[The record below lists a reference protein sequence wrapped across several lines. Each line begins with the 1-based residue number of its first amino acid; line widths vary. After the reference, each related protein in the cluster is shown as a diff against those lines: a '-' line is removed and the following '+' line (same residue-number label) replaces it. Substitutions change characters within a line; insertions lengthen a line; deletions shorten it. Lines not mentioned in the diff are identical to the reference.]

1 MMLISMN
8 HYKLLKYIVLAFV
21 FVAFLPAKA
30 QVPQYKKI
38 VDSLRQDVYN
48 RVMNLNDAEKKAFWE
63 IHNKMQAELDAIT
76 LERMRARVQLNR
88 QSKKDGVKKEEVLTM
103 MNKVFDL
110 QDKENSIKRTYYPQI
125 LDVIPTEKAILM
137 PKAEREFKKQM
148 LEKLKKTKNRL
159 QE

>member
-1 MMLISMN
+1 MN

>member
-1 MMLISMN
+1 MN

-21 FVAFLPAKA
+21 FVAFVPAKA

-63 IHNKMQAELDAIT
+63 IHNKMQAELDDIT

-110 QDKENSIKRTYYPQI
+110 QDKENNIKRTYYPQI
-125 LDVIPTEKAILM
+125 LDAIPTEKAILM

-148 LEKLKKTKNRL
+148 LEKLKKARNRL